1 MSAERVHPLGC
12 AGVGQLDK
20 VGPAAAFI
28 AGRPV
33 SCRPVFLDP
42 YGRTVAAC
50 TVGAGIDL
58 GEWLVGRG
66 QALDWPLYSHGT
78 YGAAQE
84 DAERAGR
91 GIWAGSCGALGVS
104 GVRAGRGE
112 ASQKGTPRMVDSG
125 EGQKPASKEVGFLV
139 RDSSNVSGRRRTA
152 AAVVVAA
159 RCRLAGNRRRRE
171 W

>member
-1 MSAERVHPLGC
+1 VSAERVHPLGC

-91 GIWAGSCGALGVS
+91 GIWAGSFVAPWVYPAC
-104 GVRAGRGE
+104 VRAGG
-112 ASQKGTPRMVDSG
+112 
-125 EGQKPASKEVGFLV
+125 KPPKRALPGWSTLE
-139 RDSSNVSGRRRTA
+139 RDRNRLRRKS
-152 AAVVVAA
+152 VF
-159 RCRLAGNRRRRE
+159 
-171 W
+171 